1 MDESVKELQKQLT
14 WEFPHIAKEAPDQ
27 TKEAAEYC
35 EGYKAFLNKAK
46 TEREFGPRTATR
58 NMKSE
63 RSTRQAIRFT
73 LSTGKRP

>member
-46 TEREFGPRTATR
+46 TERICG
-58 NMKSE
+58 
-63 RSTRQAIRFT
+63 
-73 LSTGKRP
+73 